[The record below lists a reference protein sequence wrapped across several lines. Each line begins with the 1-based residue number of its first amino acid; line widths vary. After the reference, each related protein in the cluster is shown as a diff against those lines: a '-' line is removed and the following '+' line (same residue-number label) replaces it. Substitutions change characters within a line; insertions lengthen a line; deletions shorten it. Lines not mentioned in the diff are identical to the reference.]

1 MNKKQIEEYR
11 EQFKPKIVHGRLQS
25 NRHDGTYVEVRN
37 GNVEQALRKLKKK
50 ITNSNMI
57 TELRERQ
64 AFIPKSTRKKK
75 AKASAKMRQ
84 RRENQRNQIHKKRL
98 Y

>member
-11 EQFKPKIVHGRLQS
+11 EQFKPRIVHGRLQS
-25 NRHDGTYVEVRN
+25 QRRDGTYVEVKH

-50 ITNSNMI
+50 VTNSNMI

-64 AFIPKSTRKKK
+64 AFIPKSTRRKK
-75 AKASAKMRQ
+75 AKAAAKMRQ
-84 RRENQRNQIHKKRL
+84 KRENQRNQIHKKRL